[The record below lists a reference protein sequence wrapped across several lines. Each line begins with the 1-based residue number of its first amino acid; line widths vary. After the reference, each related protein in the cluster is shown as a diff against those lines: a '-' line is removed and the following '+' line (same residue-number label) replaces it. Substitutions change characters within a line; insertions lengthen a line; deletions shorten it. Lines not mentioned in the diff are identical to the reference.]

1 MREIKISKNP
11 YKAKNNL
18 FEQDKIVF
26 EDGITVLVGAN
37 GMGKS
42 TLLSEIKKFLNS
54 KNIPCYWYNQE
65 HSVREYANRNYAD
78 ITKLNEFFTSSEGER
93 VNICIN
99 DTLANIGQF
108 IVTGY
113 TNKDDFLFE
122 EYEDSNT
129 DERWILLDSIDAGL
143 SIDSMGKVKSILNNI
158 VSNPNVHII
167 MSTNNYEF
175 AMGQRCFDVRKGQYI
190 EFKTYE
196 DYRKFIQS

>member
-18 FEQDKIVF
+18 FEQDKIVL

-37 GMGKS
+37 GTGKS
-42 TLLSEIKKFLNS
+42 TLLSEIKKFLDN

-65 HSVREYANRNYAD
+65 VSVREYTNRNYAD

-122 EYEDSNT
+122 EYEDSKT

-143 SIDSMGKVKSILNNI
+143 SIDSMGKVKAILNNI

-175 AMGQRCFDVRKGQYI
+175 AMGQKCFDVRKGQYI
-190 EFKTYE
+190 EFKNYE
-196 DYRKFIQS
+196 DYRKFIQG